1 MENQLVKLQ
10 LNTPTISDSNNSV
23 VEVEVLTDPME
34 QVDVRLMEID
44 AELYTLGGEIDN
56 LTNQATKLDYTVS
69 VASGVIAGL
78 IDIFFVGKFDLQA
91 GH

>member
-44 AELYTLGGEIDN
+44 AE
-56 LTNQATKLDYTVS
+56 Q
-69 VASGVIAGL
+69 
-78 IDIFFVGKFDLQA
+78 
-91 GH
+91 